1 MFSVLDPK
9 SSLLLRLTVLTFIN
23 DGVLSFFSHEIM
35 LRKISSVNILFVIFN
50 LTRQCVLYFFKN
62 KY

>member
-9 SSLLLRLTVLTFIN
+9 SSLLLRLTVLTLIN

-35 LRKISSVNILFVIFN
+35 LRK
-50 LTRQCVLYFFKN
+50 
-62 KY
+62 